1 MKLYLW
7 IESHVNTILL
17 CSFFIVDISKT
28 VDVKATEMY
37 KLIWV
42 FTAHPDHMIFR
53 VSVKSSIFLKRIR
66 AFSVYSSHPNSF
78 A

>member
-1 MKLYLW
+1 MKLYLL

-28 VDVKATEMY
+28 VDVKATEIY

-42 FTAHPDHMIFR
+42 FTARPD
-53 VSVKSSIFLKRIR
+53 SV
-66 AFSVYSSHPNSF
+66 
-78 A
+78 